1 MKKLSDLK
9 DFGKLGEEAGG
20 ISENWIDAI
29 KGLDEIIEEIANY
42 NKTTPEQ
49 KKILEKLLKINK
61 DFPEPVED
69 IHINM
74 RMVLQTGDQ
83 ERSEMKYFFVM
94 RTGEKI
100 EIISG
105 GSKSSKDAGIDHYTK
120 FRHTYFFDDTEDT
133 DINTVEFRNELHD
146 LKQWLNSGA
155 EITVSDRSGT

>member
-1 MKKLSDLK
+1 LK

-69 IHINM
+69 IHINL
-74 RMVLQTGDQ
+74 RLVQESGDKDN
-83 ERSEMKYFFVM
+83 SEMNYFFVM
-94 RTGEKI
+94 RTSEKF

-105 GSKSSKDAGIDHYTK
+105 GSKSSKDAGHDNFTK
-120 FRHTYFFDDTEDT
+120 FRHTYFFDDTEDS
-133 DINTVEFRNELHD
+133 DINTVEFRNELFD
-146 LKQWLNSGA
+146 LKKWLTTGA
-155 EITVSDRSGT
+155 EVTVSDKTAT